1 MFIYNFKLNG
11 SIIFKILL
19 GIVIFIVICMCF
31 IVGLKIFKASKG
43 SNTCIDSNQ
52 TISITNENY
61 ANILQAV
68 HNNLESYIGQKIKYS
83 GFVYRVYDLNKEQF
97 VLARNMVISSDFQT
111 VIIGFLSHYKDAI
124 KLKDGI
130 WIEIE
135 GTITKGNYQGKDMP
149 ILEINNLKEI
159 EKPNN
164 EYVYPPDDTFIP
176 TSAIL

>member
-1 MFIYNFKLNG
+1 M
-11 SIIFKILL
+11 
-19 GIVIFIVICMCF
+19 
-31 IVGLKIFKASKG
+31 
-43 SNTCIDSNQ
+43 
-52 TISITNENY
+52 
-61 ANILQAV
+61 
-68 HNNLESYIGQKIKYS
+68 
-83 GFVYRVYDLNKEQF
+83 
-97 VLARNMVISSDFQT
+97 DF
-111 VIIGFLSHYKDAI
+111 FLI